1 MSSMPKTNTASD
13 TETDTE
19 TRTSAKATTD
29 TATATATDTTTVKD
43 RTTPI
48 LSPDELVGRLAESF
62 AGAVDLFALY
72 AGEQLGLYR
81 ALHEQGPATSRD
93 VATRTGMHE
102 RYAREWLEHQTIA
115 GLLIVDGVSQPAG
128 ERVYSLPSGY
138 ENVLVDPD
146 SPMFSTPMGR
156 LLIAAMRQAPSLLTA
171 YRTGAGVSWAA
182 YGDDMRT
189 GQSDL
194 NRPLFL
200 HNLVPDYLSQ
210 IEGLDDALR
219 RPRARIAEIGPGG
232 GWAAVAM
239 AGAYPDA
246 IYEGFEVDGP
256 SVDLANAN
264 LAEAGLADRA
274 RVFQQDAAR
283 AKSQGQ
289 CDLVIA
295 LECIHDLADPI
306 RALAAMRKLAKPGGR
321 VIVMDERCAE
331 EFGAVGDIVE
341 RVLYGY
347 SLMVCL
353 PDGMSQQPSAGT
365 GTVMRP
371 STMDAYARKA
381 GFARADVLA
390 LENDMFRFYD
400 LVIAS

>member
-1 MSSMPKTNTASD
+1 MSSTPKANTTISPKANTAISN
-13 TETDTE
+13 
-19 TRTSAKATTD
+19 KATT
-29 TATATATDTTTVKD
+29 AVATDTTTPRD
-43 RTTPI
+43 RPTPA
-48 LSPDELVGRLAESF
+48 LSPDELVGRLVESF
-62 AGAVDLFALY
+62 AGAVDLFAVY

-93 VATRTGMHE
+93 LAKRTGMHE

-115 GLLIVDGVSQPAG
+115 GLLSVDDVSRPAG
-128 ERVYSLPSGY
+128 ERVYSLPAGY
-138 ENVLVDPD
+138 ESVLVDAD
-146 SPMFSTPMGR
+146 SPLFITPLGRQLTALMG
-156 LLIAAMRQAPSLLTA
+156 QAPSLLTA
-171 YRTGAGVSWAA
+171 YRTGGGVSWAA

-189 GQSDL
+189 AQSDF

-200 HNLVPDYLSQ
+200 HHLVPDYLSQ
-210 IEGLDDALR
+210 IEGLDEALR
-219 RPRARIAEIGPGG
+219 RPRARVAEIGPGG

-239 AGAYPDA
+239 ASAYPEV
-246 IYEGFEVDGP
+246 IYEGFDVDGP

-264 LAEAGLADRA
+264 LAEAGLAGRA

-295 LECIHDLADPI
+295 LECIHDLADPV
-306 RALAAMRKLAKPGGR
+306 RVLAAMRKLAKPGGR

-331 EFGAVGDIVE
+331 EFGAVGDIME

-347 SLMVCL
+347 SLTVCL

-371 STMDAYARKA
+371 STMDVYARKA

-390 LENDMFRFYD
+390 LEHDLFRFYD